1 MVGWSVFIPPANTT
15 RGGILESA
23 DRWLGGQSF
32 IPPANTTR
40 GGILESADRWLGGQS
55 FCKMLSQNPPK
66 VVKASK

>member
-23 DRWLGGQSF
+23 DRGF
-32 IPPANTTR
+32 
-40 GGILESADRWLGGQS
+40 GGQS